1 MHIYF
6 DIVILTAI
14 TALILPASILLYN
27 KIRLKDSWE
36 QKHPKI
42 IISIIL
48 ILLLS
53 ASCIIYGSFFE
64 PKMLVVN
71 QQTLDIDGIENEIKI
86 AFISDF
92 QVGPYKQDEHIWQI
106 IENLEQLNPDL
117 VLIGGDQIMNN
128 GSSISEYLFLY
139 PLKSLAEKYPVYA
152 IHGNHEY
159 GVGRNSIDENW
170 VWLPNLSENTKW
182 YAESLGIKYLTND
195 LEKITVNEEEFYLF
209 GGDSLLA
216 NKLDTKILEER
227 TEDIPTIVLIH
238 HPLAVKEIVNKNI
251 DLLLSGHT
259 HGGQI
264 RLPFIGPLGKIE
276 TKIPTSWYQ
285 GFSQYEDVKLFVS
298 SGTGE
303 TGARSR
309 FLNPPEIVLLT
320 IK

>member
-1 MHIYF
+1 M
-6 DIVILTAI
+6 LGG
-14 TALILPASILLYN
+14 
-27 KIRLKDSWE
+27 
-36 QKHPKI
+36 KI
-42 IISIIL
+42 IIKMNNLNTQDKKTLTICLLTFNSADYLPYLFKSLVEQTFTDWNLLVLDNASVDNSVALVKEYYPPAKVITQKQNLGFAKGHNLL
-48 ILLLS
+48 INWS
-53 ASCIIYGSFFE
+53 DSKYV
-64 PKMLVVN
+64 LV
-71 QQTLDIDGIENEIKI
+71 
-86 AFISDF
+86 
-92 QVGPYKQDEHIWQI
+92 
-106 IENLEQLNPDL
+106 LNPDL

-139 PLKSLAEKYPVYA
+139 PLKNLAEKYPVYA

-159 GVGRNSIDENW
+159 GVGRSSIDENW

-227 TEDIPTIVLIH
+227 TEDIPTIALIH
-238 HPLAVKEIVNKNI
+238 HPLAIKEIVNKNI